1 MKRKKVS
8 GSGLFLLEM
17 MLSILFFSISAAVCV
32 QVYAQA
38 HLRSREAKDL
48 NLAVTCV
55 SSAAEVLLHE
65 GEEGLREQF
74 PDLIEEEKGTLCMF
88 YNEDWIPSG
97 TEEAYARVSISVREQ
112 EEMLYGELQASR
124 MDGTEIYSL
133 DVRTYL
139 PVMMEKTLDDREEK
153 GGQT

>member
-32 QVYAQA
+32 QVYAKA
-38 HLRSREAKDL
+38 HLRSREAGDL
-48 NLAVTCV
+48 NQAVICV

-65 GEEGLREQF
+65 GVNGLLEQI
-74 PDLIEEEKGTLCMF
+74 PEPEKAEDGVFCLYYT
-88 YNEDWIPSG
+88 EDWMP
-97 TEEAYARVSISVREQ
+97 TEAKQAYARLTVSVREQ
-112 EEMLYGELQASR
+112 EEMLYGELKASR

-133 DVRTYL
+133 DVRAYL
-139 PVMMEKTLDDREEK
+139 PVMREEAMDDPEGR
-153 GGQT
+153 GGET

>member
-32 QVYAQA
+32 QVYAKA

-65 GEEGLREQF
+65 GEEGLQEQF
-74 PDLIEEEKGTLCMF
+74 PELMEKEDGTFCMF
-88 YNEDWIPSG
+88 YNEGWLPS
-97 TEEAYARVSISVREQ
+97 EEKEAYAQVAVSVREQ
-112 EEMLYGELQASR
+112 EGMLYGELQASR
-124 MDGTEIYSL
+124 MDGIEIYSL

-139 PVMMEKTLDDREEK
+139 PVMMEETLDHTEER
-153 GGQT
+153 GGEA

>member
-1 MKRKKVS
+1 MKRKNVS

-32 QVYAQA
+32 QVYAKA

-65 GEEGLREQF
+65 GAEGLREQF
-74 PDLIEEEKGTLCMF
+74 PDLIEEENGTLCMF
-88 YNEDWIPSG
+88 YDEDWLPLG
-97 TEEAYARVSISVREQ
+97 TEEAYVRVSVSVREQ

-139 PVMMEKTLDDREEK
+139 PVMMEKSLDAPEEK